1 MEGTVI
7 IADDDL
13 SIRTVLTQAV
23 TRAGCRVKATGTLST
38 LWRWVEEGEGDAL
51 ILDVILPDGD
61 ALDMLPALRK
71 KRPEMPVIVVSANN
85 TVLTTIRANQTGA
98 YEYFPKPFEI
108 KDILGALNKAL
119 NRDSPI
125 SPDGGKIYQEK
136 KQVYQAAELP
146 LVGRSQSMQDVYR
159 VIARLIN
166 TDLTVLLL
174 GASGTGK
181 DLVARTLHDLGNRKE
196 SQFVSINL
204 AAIPS
209 EKIELE
215 LFGFDPNINNNNQG
229 SIGKFKL
236 AEGGTLFLDEVG
248 EMPLGAQ
255 TRLLRVLQVQDDNY
269 SRDSTGSKA
278 ASGVRIISSTQND
291 LKVLISEGK
300 FREDLFFRLNVI
312 PVVLPLLRERSED
325 IPELCSHFLKQ
336 CIENGLPEKSIT
348 LKAVDL
354 LKGQVW
360 RGNVRELKNFIQR
373 LVVLSSDEIISD
385 DLVTDQLNLIS
396 LENGSEEL
404 GSVEGLSVSVEKH
417 LVRYFELHEN
427 SLPPNGLY
435 NRVLRE
441 IEYPLI
447 ALALSSAKGNQIKA
461 AKLLG
466 INRNTLRKKISELDI
481 SVSQLKKMI

>member
-85 TVLTTIRANQTGA
+85 TVFTTIRANQTGA

-119 NRDSPI
+119 ARDLHVS
-125 SPDGGKIYQEK
+125 SDGGKVYQEK
-136 KQVYQAAELP
+136 KELYQGSELP

-166 TDLTVLLL
+166 TDLTVLLV

-181 DLVARTLHDLGNRKE
+181 ELVARALHDLGNRKE
-196 SQFVSINL
+196 RPFVAINL

-209 EKIELE
+209 ERIELE
-215 LFGFDPNINNNNQG
+215 LFGLDPNNDNK
-229 SIGKFKL
+229 SSMGKFKL

-248 EMPLGAQ
+248 EMPLAAQ
-255 TRLLRVLQVQDDNY
+255 TRLLRVLQVQDDKY
-269 SRDSTGSKA
+269 SGDNTGSKV

-325 IPELCSHFLKQ
+325 IPELCTHFLKQ
-336 CIENGLPEKSIT
+336 SIENGLPEKSIT
-348 LKAVDL
+348 SKAIDL
-354 LKGQVW
+354 LKSQVW

-385 DLVTDQLNLIS
+385 DLVKDQLNLIS
-396 LENGSEEL
+396 LENGSEDL

-417 LVRYFELHEN
+417 LIRYFELHEN

-447 ALALSSAKGNQIKA
+447 ALALSAAKGNQIKA
-461 AKLLG
+461 AMLLG
-466 INRNTLRKKISELDI
+466 INRNTLRKKINELDI
-481 SVSQLKKMI
+481 NVSQLKKMI

>member
-23 TRAGCRVKATGTLST
+23 TRAGCRVKATGALST

-85 TVLTTIRANQTGA
+85 TVFTTVRANQTGA

-119 NRDSPI
+119 SRDLTVIPSSDNI
-125 SPDGGKIYQEK
+125 QQETK
-136 KQVYQAAELP
+136 VVYEGSDLP

-166 TDLTVLLL
+166 TDLTVLLV

-181 DLVARTLHDLGNRKE
+181 ELVARALHDLGNRRE
-196 SQFVSINL
+196 MPFIAINL

-209 EKIELE
+209 EQIELE
-215 LFGFDPNINNNNQG
+215 LFGIDPNKG
-229 SIGKFKL
+229 STGKFKL

-248 EMPLGAQ
+248 EMPLVAQ
-255 TRLLRVLQVQDDNY
+255 TRLLRVLQVQDHRY
-269 SRDSTGSKA
+269 SHDKGKSKTV
-278 ASGVRIISSTQND
+278 SDVRIISSTQND
-291 LKVLISEGK
+291 LKALISEGK

-312 PVVLPLLRERSED
+312 PVILPLLRERSED
-325 IPELCSHFLKQ
+325 IPELCAHFLNQ
-336 CIENGLPEKSIT
+336 CIDNGLPEKSLTSISI
-348 LKAVDL
+348 DL
-354 LKGQVW
+354 LKRQVW

-373 LVVLSSDEIISD
+373 LVVLSPDEIVSD
-385 DLVTDQLNLIS
+385 DLVKAQLNLIS
-396 LENGSEEL
+396 LENGSEEI
-404 GSVEGLSVSVEKH
+404 GSVEGLSASVEKH

-427 SLPPNGLY
+427 ALPPNGLY

-441 IEYPLI
+441 VEYPLI
-447 ALALSSAKGNQIKA
+447 ALALSVAKGNQIKA
-461 AKLLG
+461 ARLLG

-481 SVSQLKKMI
+481 NVSQLKKMI

>member
-23 TRAGCRVKATGTLST
+23 TRAGCRVKATGALST

-85 TVLTTIRANQTGA
+85 TVFTTVRANQTGA

-119 NRDSPI
+119 SRDLTVIPSSDNI
-125 SPDGGKIYQEK
+125 QQETK
-136 KQVYQAAELP
+136 VVYEGSDLP

-166 TDLTVLLL
+166 TDLTVLLV

-181 DLVARTLHDLGNRKE
+181 ELVARALHDLGNRRE
-196 SQFVSINL
+196 MPFIAINL

-209 EKIELE
+209 EQIELE
-215 LFGFDPNINNNNQG
+215 LFGIDPNKG
-229 SIGKFKL
+229 STGKFKL

-248 EMPLGAQ
+248 EMPLAAQ
-255 TRLLRVLQVQDDNY
+255 TRLLRVLQVQDHRY
-269 SRDSTGSKA
+269 SHDKSK
-278 ASGVRIISSTQND
+278 SKTVSDVRIISSSQND
-291 LKVLISEGK
+291 LKALIREGK

-312 PVVLPLLRERSED
+312 PVILPLLRERSED
-325 IPELCSHFLKQ
+325 IPELCAHFLNQ
-336 CIENGLPEKSIT
+336 CIDNGLPEKSLTSISI
-348 LKAVDL
+348 DL
-354 LKGQVW
+354 LKRQVW

-373 LVVLSSDEIISD
+373 LVVLSPDEIVSD
-385 DLVTDQLNLIS
+385 DLVKDQLNLIS
-396 LENGSEEL
+396 LENGSEEI
-404 GSVEGLSVSVEKH
+404 GSVEGLSASVEKH

-427 SLPPNGLY
+427 ALPPNGLY

-447 ALALSSAKGNQIKA
+447 ALALSVAKGNQIKA
-461 AKLLG
+461 ARLLG

-481 SVSQLKKMI
+481 NVSQLKKMI

>member
-23 TRAGCRVKATGTLST
+23 TRAGCRVKATGALST

-85 TVLTTIRANQTGA
+85 TVFTTIRANQTGA

-119 NRDSPI
+119 SRDLTVIPSSDNI
-125 SPDGGKIYQEK
+125 QQERKEVYGGSD
-136 KQVYQAAELP
+136 LP

-166 TDLTVLLL
+166 TDLTVLLV

-181 DLVARTLHDLGNRKE
+181 ELVARALHDLGNRRE
-196 SQFVSINL
+196 MPFIAINL
-204 AAIPS
+204 AAMPS
-209 EKIELE
+209 EQIELE
-215 LFGFDPNINNNNQG
+215 LFGIDPNKG
-229 SIGKFKL
+229 SSGKFKL

-248 EMPLGAQ
+248 EMPLVAQ
-255 TRLLRVLQVQDDNY
+255 TRLLRVLQVQDHRY
-269 SRDSTGSKA
+269 SHDKGKSKTV
-278 ASGVRIISSTQND
+278 SDVRIISSTQND
-291 LKVLISEGK
+291 LKALISEGK

-312 PVVLPLLRERSED
+312 PVILPLLRERSED
-325 IPELCSHFLKQ
+325 IPELCVHFLKQ
-336 CIENGLPEKSIT
+336 CIDNGLPEKSLTSMTI
-348 LKAVDL
+348 DL
-354 LKGQVW
+354 LKRQVW

-373 LVVLSSDEIISD
+373 LVVLSPDEIVSD
-385 DLVTDQLNLIS
+385 DLVKDQLNLIS
-396 LENGSEEL
+396 LENGSEEI
-404 GSVEGLSVSVEKH
+404 GSVEGLSASVEKH

-447 ALALSSAKGNQIKA
+447 ALALSVAKGNQIKA
-461 AKLLG
+461 ARLLG

-481 SVSQLKKMI
+481 NVSQLKKMI

>member
-23 TRAGCRVKATGTLST
+23 TRAGCRVKATGALST

-85 TVLTTIRANQTGA
+85 TVFTTIRANQTGA

-119 NRDSPI
+119 SRDLTVIPSSDNI
-125 SPDGGKIYQEK
+125 QQERKVVYGGSD
-136 KQVYQAAELP
+136 LP

-166 TDLTVLLL
+166 TDLTVLLV

-181 DLVARTLHDLGNRKE
+181 ELVARALHDLGNRRE
-196 SQFVSINL
+196 MPFIAINL

-209 EKIELE
+209 EQIELE
-215 LFGFDPNINNNNQG
+215 LFGIDPNKG
-229 SIGKFKL
+229 STGKFKL

-248 EMPLGAQ
+248 EMPLVAQ
-255 TRLLRVLQVQDDNY
+255 TRLLRVLQVQDHRY
-269 SRDSTGSKA
+269 SHDKSK
-278 ASGVRIISSTQND
+278 SKTVSDVRIISSTQND
-291 LKVLISEGK
+291 LKALISEGK

-312 PVVLPLLRERSED
+312 PVILPLLRERSED
-325 IPELCSHFLKQ
+325 IPELCAHFLNQ
-336 CIENGLPEKSIT
+336 CIDNGLPEKSLTSMTI
-348 LKAVDL
+348 DL
-354 LKGQVW
+354 LKRQVW

-373 LVVLSSDEIISD
+373 LVVLSPDEIVSD
-385 DLVTDQLNLIS
+385 DLVKDQLNLIS
-396 LENGSEEL
+396 LENGSEEI
-404 GSVEGLSVSVEKH
+404 GSVEGLSASVEKH

-441 IEYPLI
+441 VEYPLI
-447 ALALSSAKGNQIKA
+447 ALALSVAKGNQIKA
-461 AKLLG
+461 ARLLG

-481 SVSQLKKMI
+481 NVSQLKKMI

>member
-7 IADDDL
+7 VADDDL

-38 LWRWVEEGEGDAL
+38 LWRWIEEGEGDAL

-119 NRDSPI
+119 ARDLQVSH
-125 SPDGGKIYQEK
+125 DGGKIYQEK
-136 KQVYQAAELP
+136 KEVYQGSELP

-181 DLVARTLHDLGNRKE
+181 ELVARALHDLGNRKE
-196 SQFVSINL
+196 RPFVAINL

-209 EKIELE
+209 ERIELE
-215 LFGFDPNINNNNQG
+215 LFGFDLNNNKG
-229 SIGKFKL
+229 SMGKFKL

-248 EMPLGAQ
+248 EMPLAAQ
-255 TRLLRVLQVQDDNY
+255 TRLLSVLQVQDDNY
-269 SRDSTGSKA
+269 SRDSNGSKA
-278 ASGVRIISSTQND
+278 TSGVRIISSTQND

-325 IPELCSHFLKQ
+325 IPELCTHFLKQ

-348 LKAVDL
+348 LKAIDL
-354 LKGQVW
+354 LKGQLW

-373 LVVLSSDEIISD
+373 LVVLSSDEIISE
-385 DLVTDQLNLIS
+385 DLVKDQLKLIS

-404 GSVEGLSVSVEKH
+404 GSVEGLSFSVEKH
-417 LVRYFELHEN
+417 LLRYFELHEN

-481 SVSQLKKMI
+481 NVSQLKKMI

>member
-23 TRAGCRVKATGTLST
+23 TRAGCRVKATGALST

-85 TVLTTIRANQTGA
+85 TVFTTVRANQTGA

-119 NRDSPI
+119 SRDLTVIPSSDNI
-125 SPDGGKIYQEK
+125 QQETK
-136 KQVYQAAELP
+136 VVYEGSDLP

-166 TDLTVLLL
+166 TDLTVLLV

-181 DLVARTLHDLGNRKE
+181 ELVARALHDLGNRRE
-196 SQFVSINL
+196 MPFIAINL

-209 EKIELE
+209 EQIELE
-215 LFGFDPNINNNNQG
+215 LFGIDPNKG
-229 SIGKFKL
+229 STGKFKL

-248 EMPLGAQ
+248 EMPLAAQ
-255 TRLLRVLQVQDDNY
+255 TRLLRVLQVQDHRY
-269 SRDSTGSKA
+269 SHDKRKSNTVSD
-278 ASGVRIISSTQND
+278 VRIISSTQND
-291 LKVLISEGK
+291 LKALISEGK

-312 PVVLPLLRERSED
+312 PVILPLLRERSED
-325 IPELCSHFLKQ
+325 IPELCAHFLNQ
-336 CIENGLPEKSIT
+336 CIDNGLPEKSLTSISI
-348 LKAVDL
+348 DL
-354 LKGQVW
+354 LKRQVW

-373 LVVLSSDEIISD
+373 LVVLSPDEIVSD
-385 DLVTDQLNLIS
+385 DLVKAQLNLIS
-396 LENGSEEL
+396 LENGSEEI
-404 GSVEGLSVSVEKH
+404 GSVEGLSASVEKH

-427 SLPPNGLY
+427 ALPPNGLY

-441 IEYPLI
+441 VEYPLI
-447 ALALSSAKGNQIKA
+447 ALALSVAKGNQIKA
-461 AKLLG
+461 ARLLG

-481 SVSQLKKMI
+481 NVSQLKKMI

>member
-23 TRAGCRVKATGTLST
+23 TRAGCRVKATGALST

-85 TVLTTIRANQTGA
+85 TVFTTVRANQTGA

-119 NRDSPI
+119 SRDLTVIPSSDNI
-125 SPDGGKIYQEK
+125 QQERKEVYGGSD
-136 KQVYQAAELP
+136 LP

-166 TDLTVLLL
+166 TDLTVLLV

-181 DLVARTLHDLGNRKE
+181 ELVARALHDLGNRRE
-196 SQFVSINL
+196 MPFIAINL

-209 EKIELE
+209 EQIELE
-215 LFGFDPNINNNNQG
+215 LFGIDPNKG
-229 SIGKFKL
+229 STGKFKL

-248 EMPLGAQ
+248 EMPLAAQ
-255 TRLLRVLQVQDDNY
+255 TRLLRVLQVQDHRY
-269 SRDSTGSKA
+269 SHDKSK
-278 ASGVRIISSTQND
+278 SKTVSDVRIISSSQND
-291 LKVLISEGK
+291 LKALIREGK

-312 PVVLPLLRERSED
+312 PVILPLLRERSED
-325 IPELCSHFLKQ
+325 IPELCAHFLNQ
-336 CIENGLPEKSIT
+336 CIDNGLPEKSLTSISI
-348 LKAVDL
+348 DL
-354 LKGQVW
+354 LKRQVW

-373 LVVLSSDEIISD
+373 LVVLSPDEIVSD
-385 DLVTDQLNLIS
+385 DLVKAQLNLIS
-396 LENGSEEL
+396 LENGSEEI
-404 GSVEGLSVSVEKH
+404 GSVEGLSASVEKH

-427 SLPPNGLY
+427 ALPPNGLY

-441 IEYPLI
+441 VEYPLI
-447 ALALSSAKGNQIKA
+447 ALALSVAKGNQIKA
-461 AKLLG
+461 ARLLG

-481 SVSQLKKMI
+481 NVSQLKKMI